1 MFIDFLKTYLP
12 PSTGKFDI
20 SGKELRAIGLYRQ
33 NQRRNEGSG
42 GDWSAL
48 LNTALRIHK
57 TISGEVPLPFRDS
70 GAQRDFSGKAPQR
83 QRRADIT
90 NPFGYCRPDTRQ
102 SQKTK
107 RCSHDRL
114 FDIESQFHSLLKIIS
129 SLPNWI
135 FLLPF

>member
-20 SGKELRAIGLYRQ
+20 SGKELRAIGLY
-33 NQRRNEGSG
+33 
-42 GDWSAL
+42 
-48 LNTALRIHK
+48 NTALRIHK

-70 GAQRDFSGKAPQR
+70 GAQRAFSGKAPQR

-107 RCSHDRL
+107 LCSHDRL